1 MTLTMALTAS
11 LLGFGEV
18 GLWLQKESKKE
29 NSWVI
34 MEGNPYKLWID
45 DYSGETYQKVVKEG
59 LGRDTVPFYSSTLWF
74 TPFPDQKEAIECCAV
89 ADPPSSE
96 RLAEWVGVWERCT
109 KLEKAFWDMGLSIL

>member
-45 DYSGETYQKVVKEG
+45 DCSGEIFQTIVKEG
-59 LGRDTVPFYSSTLWF
+59 LGR
-74 TPFPDQKEAIECCAV
+74 
-89 ADPPSSE
+89 
-96 RLAEWVGVWERCT
+96 
-109 KLEKAFWDMGLSIL
+109 

>member
-1 MTLTMALTAS
+1 MLYLWIFPNIVSPWESRLIGDTMTLTMALTAS

-45 DYSGETYQKVVKEG
+45 DCSGEIFQTIVKEG
-59 LGRDTVPFYSSTLWF
+59 LGR
-74 TPFPDQKEAIECCAV
+74 
-89 ADPPSSE
+89 
-96 RLAEWVGVWERCT
+96 
-109 KLEKAFWDMGLSIL
+109 